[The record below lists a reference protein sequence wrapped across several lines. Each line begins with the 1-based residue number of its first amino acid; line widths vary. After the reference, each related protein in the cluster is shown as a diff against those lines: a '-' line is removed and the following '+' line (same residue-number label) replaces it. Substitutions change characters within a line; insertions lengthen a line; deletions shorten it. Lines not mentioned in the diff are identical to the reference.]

1 MQRTK
6 KTLTVTFLHSPTGKF
21 GLAYS
26 KGDTVEL
33 PENLALEIVDAKYG
47 ELVVK
52 LVETS
57 KSKKSTKST
66 D

>member
-1 MQRTK
+1 MPRTK

-26 KGDTVEL
+26 AGDTAEL
-33 PENLALEIVDAKYG
+33 PENLALEVVDAKYG
-47 ELVVK
+47 ELVK
-52 LVETS
+52 TS
-57 KSKKSTKST
+57 KSKESTKST

>member
-1 MQRTK
+1 MPRTK
-6 KTLTVTFLHSPTGKF
+6 KTLTVTFLHSPSGKF

-33 PENLALEIVDAKYG
+33 PKNLALDIVDAKYG
-47 ELVVK
+47 ELV
-52 LVETS
+52 ETS
-57 KSKKSTKST
+57 KSKQPAKSS

>member
-1 MQRTK
+1 MARTK

-47 ELVVK
+47 ELV
-52 LVETS
+52 ETS

>member
-1 MQRTK
+1 MPRTK

-33 PENLALEIVDAKYG
+33 PENLALDIIDSKYG
-47 ELVVK
+47 V

>member
-47 ELVVK
+47 ELV
-52 LVETS
+52 ETS